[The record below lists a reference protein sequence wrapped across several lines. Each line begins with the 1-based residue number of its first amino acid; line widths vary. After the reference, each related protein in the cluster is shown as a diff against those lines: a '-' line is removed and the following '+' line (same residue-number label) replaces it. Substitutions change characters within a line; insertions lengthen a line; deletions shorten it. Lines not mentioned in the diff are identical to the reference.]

1 MRTLDNISVRLR
13 QEEQTFWCKMLFTI
27 FAKYKS
33 NISCAATEI
42 FDYSSKVVN
51 AAFYLIWK
59 WYNCPLLYKC
69 IN

>member
-1 MRTLDNISVRLR
+1 MRTLDNIPVRLR
-13 QEEQTFWCKMLFTI
+13 QEEQTFWCKMLFSV

-51 AAFYLIWK
+51 AAFYLI
-59 WYNCPLLYKC
+59 
-69 IN
+69 